1 MKSLLI
7 VISVLLTTGL
17 HAQEYPRREVDLQQI
32 ADNLYGFQDNDLNY
46 EELYENLAQLL
57 SNPVN
62 LNKASAEDLRF
73 IKILSEDQIKNLI
86 DYRAEFGSF
95 LSLYELQSIPD
106 FDLVTLYNLA
116 PFVTVA
122 DPSGTINSN
131 LWKRVQHDGDRYL
144 IFRYERTLQTKKGF
158 TNEVDDDDQ
167 FHGSPDKL
175 YIRFRNSRP
184 GDFSIGFTVEK
195 DAGEKIDWSAP
206 NHRYGMDY
214 ISFHAQLQNKGRL
227 KNLVVGNYQCQFGQG
242 VMLGGIFGMGKGG
255 ETITTT
261 RRTNLGILPYTS
273 VYEAGFLWGG
283 AATIELAH
291 DLFITGFYSATR
303 RDANIEIDDEDDPFI
318 SSLQNT
324 GLHRNNNE
332 LARRQQIGE
341 VNFGSVVQYKHK
353 QLEAGL
359 MVNQV
364 SFDLPINRSPS
375 VYNQFNF
382 NGRKNI
388 NTGFYLNYTF
398 QNASFFSE
406 YAQMIDAG
414 HAYVAGVL
422 WSLSSSLDLSLL
434 HRKFARNFYSFY
446 SNAFAEGSTTQNE
459 TGTYWGWK
467 YRFNRKFTTA
477 GYVDLFRFPW
487 LRYRSYAPS
496 NGHEWLL
503 RFSYQP
509 SRNVSLFAQVREES
523 KERNIDSDNPNLY
536 LTSRGKK
543 YNYWFQCDYGIGQK
557 LKLKTR
563 AQLSSFSI
571 NQKTTHGMALLQDIS
586 IDLGR
591 VELAARYAIF
601 DTDDYDNRQYV
612 YERDVWLAFS
622 LPAYYDQGVRNYFLV
637 EYKLN
642 TQISLWLRYAHTRY
656 QHQNE
661 IGSGVDAIEGNIR
674 NDVKFQ
680 ARIKF

>member
-7 VISVLLTTGL
+7 VISVLLITSL
-17 HAQEYPRREVDLQQI
+17 HAQEYPRKEVDLQHI
-32 ADNLYGFQDNDLNY
+32 ADNLYGFQDIDLNY

-57 SNPVN
+57 SNPIN
-62 LNKASAEDLRF
+62 LNKATAEDLHF
-73 IKILSEDQIKNLI
+73 IKILSEDQIKNLLA
-86 DYRAEFGSF
+86 YRNEFGNF
-95 LSLYELQSIPD
+95 ISLYELQSVPG

-116 PFVTVA
+116 PFVNVA
-122 DPSGTINSN
+122 DPSGSLNSS
-131 LWKRVQHDGDRYL
+131 LWRRVQHDGDRYL
-144 IFRYERTLQTKKGF
+144 IIRYERTLQSKKGF
-158 TNEVDDDDQ
+158 THEVDADDQ

-175 YIRFRNSRP
+175 YVRFRNSRP
-184 GDFSIGFTVEK
+184 GDFSFGFTLEK
-195 DAGEKIDWSAP
+195 DAGEKITWSTS
-206 NHRYGMDY
+206 HHQYGMDY
-214 ISFHAQLQNKGRL
+214 LSFHAQLQNKGRL
-227 KNLVVGNYQCQFGQG
+227 KNIVLGNYQGQFGQG
-242 VMLGGIFGMGKGG
+242 LMLGGIFGMGKGG

-273 VYEAGFLWGG
+273 VYEAGYLRGV
-283 AATIELAH
+283 AATVELTRH
-291 DLFITGFYSATR
+291 FFITGFYSFTR
-303 RDANIEIDDEDDPFI
+303 RDANIEISNEDDPFI

-332 LARRQQIGE
+332 LAKRQKIGE
-341 VNFGSVVQYKHK
+341 INFGSVVQYKNK

-388 NTGFYLNYTF
+388 NTGLYLNYTF

-406 YAQMIDAG
+406 YAQTLHAG
-414 HAYVAGVL
+414 YAYVAGVL
-422 WSLSSSLDLSLL
+422 WSLTPKLDLSIL
-434 HRKFARNFYSFY
+434 HRKFEKNFYSFY
-446 SNAFAEGSTTQNE
+446 SNTFAEGSTTQNE

-503 RFSYQP
+503 RFSYQR
-509 SRNVSLFAQVREES
+509 SRKVSLFAQVREES
-523 KERNIDSDNPNLY
+523 KERNIESDNPNLY
-536 LTSRGKK
+536 LTAKGKK

-563 AQLSSFSI
+563 AQFSSFSI
-571 NQKTTHGMALLQDIS
+571 NQHTTHGMALLQDIG

-591 VELAARYAIF
+591 IELTARYALF

-622 LPAYYDQGVRNYFLV
+622 LPAYYNQGVRNYFLL

-642 TQISLWLRYAHTRY
+642 KQISLWLRYAHTRY
-656 QHQNE
+656 QHQDE
-661 IGSGVDAIEGNIR
+661 IGSGVDSIEGNIR